1 MVAAPLRLAA
11 LQRVGYA
18 RNTFEI
24 ESYTSMVL
32 GRGKYGRELHSGSLV
47 ANHGS
52 RPYATT
58 LICPEICPKD
68 IKYWYRVLKYG
79 FGCLL
84 RSGLKP
90 QLQDQNRVLYSGLD
104 HLQVSRTV
112 FLPITPEDV
121 RIPGAIAPFGD
132 KAPNCRSE
140 TNPATPPGLFAAR
153 QKNPQAILPN
163 APPQARR

>member
-1 MVAAPLRLAA
+1 MGVRDLGALLCITPSIARVDGNQSTMVAAPLRLAA
-11 LQRVGYA
+11 LQRVGDA
-18 RNTFEI
+18 RNTSEI

-68 IKYWYRVLKYG
+68 IKYGYRVLKYG

-84 RSGLKP
+84 RSGL
-90 QLQDQNRVLYSGLD
+90 RSGLMIMPYARPCMMPYPA
-104 HLQVSRTV
+104 LPYSIRSSVPYVKKLFVSIRSNIIS
-112 FLPITPEDV
+112 PQIT
-121 RIPGAIAPFGD
+121 
-132 KAPNCRSE
+132 S
-140 TNPATPPGLFAAR
+140 
-153 QKNPQAILPN
+153 
-163 APPQARR
+163 